1 LSLSELKAELE
12 VARAQDVLAALETLE
27 HTSPE
32 PVSKAECQ
40 QLTRREIEVLHL
52 VAEGLNNQAIAKQLF
67 VSEHTVHR
75 HLANI
80 LNKLNVSTRAAAVAQ
95 GTRRGLFA

>member
-1 LSLSELKAELE
+1 M
-12 VARAQDVLAALETLE
+12 
-27 HTSPE
+27 
-32 PVSKAECQ
+32 
-40 QLTRREIEVLHL
+40 LHL